1 MFRQSLRRCATQAKT
16 AASASL
22 ISQCR
27 STLPLTRQIV
37 PSLSRSSAPLS
48 RFASLYK
55 AYSTEAAVAEATPE
69 AKEAAPTT
77 PDIVTK
83 FADLKQLGIHPNLL
97 EAITSG
103 MQYDTM
109 TPVQSMTINP
119 ALKGTDMYVLSS
131 PPLEYL
137 N

>member
-1 MFRQSLRRCATQAKT
+1 MFRQSLRRCATQART

-37 PSLSRSSAPLS
+37 PSLSSSSAPLS
-48 RFASLYK
+48 RFASIYK

-69 AKEAAPTT
+69 VKEAPTT
-77 PDIVTK
+77 PDLITK
-83 FADLKQLGIHPNLL
+83 FADLEQLGIHPNLL
-97 EAITSG
+97 QAITSG
-103 MQYDTM
+103 MEYETM

-119 ALKGTDMYVLSS
+119 ALKGTDMYVFNLR
-131 PPLEYL
+131 P
-137 N
+137 